1 MIARMKGFGLIEIM
15 LALVIGLVMS
25 LALAQIFTTAKST
38 YLSQN
43 ASASVQEDA
52 RFVLAKMA
60 QEIRL
65 TGMFGCLGTVQDSS
79 AGSRFSD
86 AFNAPVQWDSRQK
99 SLTLMTAAVGAD
111 NPWHEWVVHTDCLT
125 TATAWS
131 RGRAPSLAAGEIA
144 LPIQRHAYRLNEQRN
159 ELTLDGQPL
168 LSNVRAFS
176 LMFGVADAADEPG
189 IARYT
194 SQPEHTRIRSVRLTL
209 TLFDPA
215 ERTREHTFSV
225 VAAIRNRLG

>member
-1 MIARMKGFGLIEIM
+1 LIEIM

-52 RFVLAKMA
+52 RFVLAKMV

-65 TGMFGCLGTVQDSS
+65 AGMFGCLGTVQDSS
-79 AGSRFSD
+79 AGGRFSD
-86 AFNAPVQWDSRQK
+86 AFNVPVQWEPRQH
-99 SLTLMTAAVGAD
+99 SLTLMTAAVGAQGS
-111 NPWHEWVVHTDCLT
+111 WHEWVVHTDCIT
-125 TATAWS
+125 SATAWS
-131 RGRAPSLAAGEIA
+131 RGRAPALTVGEIA
-144 LPIQRHAYRLNEQRN
+144 LPVQRHVYRLNEQRN

-168 LSNVRAFS
+168 LSNVRAFGV
-176 LMFGVADAADEPG
+176 LFGVADSMSEPG
-189 IARYT
+189 IARY
-194 SQPEHTRIRSVRLTL
+194 SAQPDPARIRSMRLTL

-215 ERTREHTFSV
+215 DRTQEQTFNV